1 MTQDGASPRFTDEDL
16 RLFQD
21 GTDPYGHPNTVWTDY
36 IYRTGFMHK
45 HSLNVSGGSEDVKY
59 MASAGFLGQEGTLR
73 NSDRQQFN
81 LRTNLD
87 IKLSDKFTMR
97 TNMAFIHNDYS
108 EPNASYGGGST
119 QLIRQADRIAPWIPY
134 KKEDGSYGS
143 ISDGNPAAW
152 VDINSRK
159 YHLLQNFSGILAFDY
174 HIIDGL
180 TFTLQGAY
188 VTNIKETKDSRKE
201 CWYDDVNYHGPDQLG
216 ETISR
221 WSRYTLDALL
231 NYDKTFNQ
239 DHHFNAMV
247 GYKIDK

>member
-1 MTQDGASPRFTDEDL
+1 MIDRLSSYDYARLYNQLLTQDGASPRFTDEDL

-119 QLIRQADRIAPWIPY
+119 
-134 KKEDGSYGS
+134 
-143 ISDGNPAAW
+143 
-152 VDINSRK
+152 
-159 YHLLQNFSGILAFDY
+159 H
-174 HIIDGL
+174 
-180 TFTLQGAY
+180 
-188 VTNIKETKDSRKE
+188 
-201 CWYDDVNYHGPDQLG
+201 
-216 ETISR
+216 
-221 WSRYTLDALL
+221 
-231 NYDKTFNQ
+231 
-239 DHHFNAMV
+239 
-247 GYKIDK
+247 

>member
-1 MTQDGASPRFTDEDL
+1 
-16 RLFQD
+16 
-21 GTDPYGHPNTVWTDY
+21 
-36 IYRTGFMHK
+36 
-45 HSLNVSGGSEDVKY
+45 
-59 MASAGFLGQEGTLR
+59 
-73 NSDRQQFN
+73 
-81 LRTNLD
+81 
-87 IKLSDKFTMR
+87 MR

-108 EPNASYGGGST
+108 EPNASYGGGSIIDT
-119 QLIRQADRIAPWIPY
+119 SSGPYSPWIPY

-188 VTNIKETKDSRKE
+188 VTNIKETKDYRKE
-201 CWYDDVNYHGPDQLG
+201 CWYDDVNYHGPDQLT

-239 DHHFNAMV
+239 DHWLQRWLVIRSKSMIIGIWNCVPQSFPNSEV
-247 GYKIDK
+247 TDLNGGDSSLPNEQWLFP